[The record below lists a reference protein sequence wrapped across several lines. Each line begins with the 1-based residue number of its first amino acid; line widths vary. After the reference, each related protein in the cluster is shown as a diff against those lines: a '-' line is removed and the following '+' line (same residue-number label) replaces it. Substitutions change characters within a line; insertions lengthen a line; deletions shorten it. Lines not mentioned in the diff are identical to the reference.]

1 MEKMQLEKRNET
13 VEILVKVKGLTPE
26 EFEKGIKSYKKEKRK
41 LEEKI
46 PKKGFFISKKK
57 QEKIKKYRSRLK
69 IYTQLVDLDQVIRE
83 LNGKVIK
90 KIAYYNQGEKKNE
103 NWQIYH
109 VRFKNKKVAKKFKDF
124 FFELHPECQ
133 DEMDGNY

>member
-57 QEKIKKYRSRLK
+57 QENL
-69 IYTQLVDLDQVIRE
+69 T
-83 LNGKVIK
+83 
-90 KIAYYNQGEKKNE
+90 EK
-103 NWQIYH
+103 
-109 VRFKNKKVAKKFKDF
+109 
-124 FFELHPECQ
+124 L
-133 DEMDGNY
+133 